1 MKLFRS
7 GLSPHHTALAMIGAK
22 PAMNILVIGAAD
34 PALAGEVALVT
45 GLNGRTVVAA
55 VDEGAR
61 SRIQAAE
68 ANAGAIVD
76 FEPCPSGTVP
86 FESGTFDVVVVQQE
100 LSARP
105 DAQRSTIA
113 EAARVARV
121 GGRVVAI
128 EGEQQ
133 KGGFAMWRK
142 AASHMAG
149 EEIVS
154 LMSTAGLIAVRVL
167 GESEGVVYVEGRKR

>member
-7 GLSPHHTALAMIGAK
+7 GLPPHHTALAMIGAK
-22 PAMNILVIGAAD
+22 PAMNVLVIGATD

-45 GLNGRTVVAA
+45 GLNGRTVVVA

-61 SRIQAAE
+61 SAVQAAE

-76 FEPCPSGTVP
+76 FELITSSGFP
-86 FESGTFDVVVVQQE
+86 FESSTFDIVVIQQE

-105 DAQRSTIA
+105 DAQRLTTA

-121 GGRVVAI
+121 GGRIVVI
-128 EGEQQ
+128 EGERRS
-133 KGGFAMWRK
+133 GLAMWRS
-142 AASHMAG
+142 ATPHLPG
-149 EEIVS
+149 DDIVA
-154 LMSTAGLIAVRVL
+154 LLTAAGLAAVRVL